1 MTGTPE
7 FGELSYTL
15 TDLLIAQLNADDTN
29 DSPISVANGQMY
41 VSEPEHD
48 TDKLRGYGQYTA
60 GLSVPIGSKVNFKMG
75 GVDYSVLE
83 AMGAVTISGSGT
95 TPNQVNT
102 IDVPAG
108 GAGLGYFSVI
118 GKVAA
123 TNGAIAV
130 IGHRKVL
137 LDVVPK
143 ITADGEANKFNIS
156 EAAGYSFPMSD
167 KLFRVKT
174 FETASDFVTPADGT
188 AFAAF
193 FS

>member
-15 TDLLIAQLNADDTN
+15 TDLLISEYNADNTN
-29 DSPISVANGQMY
+29 ETPISVANGQMY

-48 TDKLRGYGQYTA
+48 TDQLRGYGQKVE
-60 GLSVPIGSKVNFKMG
+60 GLSVPVGSKVSLKMG
-75 GVDYSVLE
+75 GIDYSVLA

-102 IDVPAG
+102 IDAPAG

-130 IGHRKVL
+130 IGHRKIM
-137 LDVVPK
+137 LDVIPK
-143 ITADGEANKFNIS
+143 LTADGESNKFNIS
-156 EAAGYSFPMSD
+156 EAAGYSFPVSN
-167 KLFRVKT
+167 KLFRIKT
-174 FETASDFVTPADGT
+174 YETAADFTTPVDGT

>member
-15 TDLLIAQLNADDTN
+15 IDLLISEYNADGTN
-29 DSPISVANGQMY
+29 EIPISVANGQMY

-48 TDKLRGYGQYTA
+48 TDKLRGYGQYTE
-60 GLSVPIGSKVNFKMG
+60 GLSVPVGSKVSLKMG
-75 GVDYSVLE
+75 GIDYSVLA

-102 IDVPAG
+102 IDAPAG

-130 IGHRKVL
+130 IGHRKIM
-137 LDVVPK
+137 LDVIPK
-143 ITADGEANKFNIS
+143 LTADGEANKFNIS
-156 EAAGYSFPMSD
+156 EAAGYSFPVSN
-167 KLFRVKT
+167 KLFRIKT
-174 FETASDFVTPADGT
+174 YETASGFITPTTGAN
-188 AFAAF
+188 FAAW